1 MVSPRSS
8 CFFLFQ
14 YTTIYFFQ
22 LYTLQAAHFQE
33 KESIEKVCGQA
44 PYIDRHFGRV
54 EMQRD
59 YGFDPRGPEFL
70 LSPKYGMHFYHRDIS
85 DDTFAASHDSFHE
98 TSQHIFGMILGAG
111 VPQNTA
117 CEKETVVIDLLPR
130 IVKERF
136 GFVLNP
142 KRQDKL

>member
-1 MVSPRSS
+1 MVALS
-8 CFFLFQ
+8 
-14 YTTIYFFQ
+14 YTIELS
-22 LYTLQAAHFQE
+22 LYCAPDITAAE

-142 KRQDKL
+142 KRQDKEQ